1 MKKSYGLLKE
11 AEKVL
16 GNRGKHYG
24 PPHSLFENVAR
35 RWSLTLGKDVSV
47 EQVIMCMIDLKL
59 ARLNNSPTHS
69 DSMIDVAGYAAI
81 LSEIAGDKK

>member
-1 MKKSYGLLKE
+1 MKKSYRLLKE

-16 GNRGKHYG
+16 GNRGKYYG
-24 PPHSLFENVAR
+24 SPHHLFENVAK

-47 EQVIMCMIDLKL
+47 EQVVMCMIDLKL
-59 ARLNNSPTHS
+59 ARLNNSPAHS

-81 LSEIAGDKK
+81 LSEITGSTR